1 MTSNV
6 STSQIPPLAPLRP
19 SSVFFTGRDTYLQAL
34 KDHFSPKSVSET
46 KRFLLYGMGGIGK
59 TQICLKFIEQYG
71 KKWFSDIFWIDA
83 SSEETIEL
91 CLRQIAQKY
100 KVDST
105 PSSES
110 ALQWISD
117 RNDWLMVFDNADGGY
132 QLVEKFIPSGN
143 GGGILIT
150 SRDKGLARTSG
161 SHSLEVIEMGEEE
174 AIGMLLK
181 SAMIN
186 DNSVNVTLAA
196 QKLVAALGCVPL
208 AIDQAGAYMQLC
220 GCELDYYLELFSKHR
235 AKLMSD
241 QEFRG
246 ASLYKYS
253 TYGTWEIC
261 IEEIKHRAEGE
272 NSAQSFAAQSAL
284 ILHNIFAFLHQ
295 DNISGEMFKNAAQN
309 FVKRKGEKTNSLPQS
324 VSLLDSKTLFLN
336 DDEDWDA
343 LQFQAGIKVLLSF
356 SLIRSNGMLYSVH
369 PLIQTWSRDRL
380 LVANRSDCCRKSR
393 ALLACAVK
401 LDYDNI
407 NYRFCALLAPHIRTN
422 SEHAT
427 QCVLG
432 DEYYDDENA
441 RFGLVFDTAG
451 DWNHAEELDSEALNA
466 RETTLGVDHPDTLTA
481 MANLAATYVNQGKW
495 KEAESLQ
502 VKVME
507 A

>member
-1 MTSNV
+1 
-6 STSQIPPLAPLRP
+6 
-19 SSVFFTGRDTYLQAL
+19 
-34 KDHFSPKSVSET
+34 
-46 KRFLLYGMGGIGK
+46 
-59 TQICLKFIEQYG
+59 
-71 KKWFSDIFWIDA
+71 
-83 SSEETIEL
+83 
-91 CLRQIAQKY
+91 
-100 KVDST
+100 
-105 PSSES
+105 
-110 ALQWISD
+110 
-117 RNDWLMVFDNADGGY
+117 WLMVFDNADGGY

-186 DNSVNVTLAA
+186 DNSVNVTIAA

-246 ASLYKYS
+246 VSLYKYS

-261 IEEIKHRAEGE
+261 IEEIKQRAEGE
-272 NSAQSFAAQSAL
+272 NSAQSCAAQSAL

-309 FVKRKGEKTNSLPQS
+309 FVKRKGERTNSLPQS
-324 VSLLDSKTLFLN
+324 ISLLDSKTLFLN

-380 LVANRSDCCRKSR
+380 LVANRSDCCKKSR
-393 ALLACAVK
+393 ALLACAVN
-401 LDYDNI
+401 LSYDDI

-432 DEYYDDENA
+432 DAYYDDENA
-441 RFGLVFDTAG
+441 RFALVFDTAG

-466 RETTLGVDHPDTLTA
+466 RETTLGVDHPDTVSA
-481 MANLAATYVNQGKW
+481 MGNLAATYRNQGKW
-495 KEAESLQ
+495 KEAESLE

-507 A
+507 ASEEILGALHPDTLRAMGNLAATYRNQG